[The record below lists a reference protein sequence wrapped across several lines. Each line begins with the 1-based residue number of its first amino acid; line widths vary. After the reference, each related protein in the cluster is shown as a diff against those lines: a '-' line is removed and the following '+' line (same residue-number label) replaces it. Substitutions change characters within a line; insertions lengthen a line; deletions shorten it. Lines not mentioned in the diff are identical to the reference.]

1 MRCSQVGVKS
11 MASRELLVFV
21 SFAALPAAAGASAA
35 IVLSMQLQ
43 TAGASRKRPFV
54 RHEEYYE

>member
-1 MRCSQVGVKS
+1 MLTSQSKIHCVEGIVV
-11 MASRELLVFV
+11 LVP
-21 SFAALPAAAGASAA
+21 FAALLAAAGASAA
-35 IVLSMQLQ
+35 MVLSMQLQ

>member
-1 MRCSQVGVKS
+1 

>member
-1 MRCSQVGVKS
+1 
-11 MASRELLVFV
+11 MASRELLIFV

-35 IVLSMQLQ
+35 TVLSMQLQ

-54 RHEEYYE
+54 RHEGYYE